1 MQTNRKKS
9 FFSTE
14 RLVLLALLVALQVV
28 MGKIIQINLVS
39 KEFNLG
45 FLPIAAAGALMGP
58 AAGAVVGA
66 LGDLIG
72 SLLFPTGAYFPGFT
86 LTSALVGLVFGLIL
100 RAKASWVR
108 ALAAAV
114 CGAVINLMLNSLW
127 LSMLYGS
134 KTYWGWVAARAGAY
148 PVEAALQTVVIYV
161 ALLALEH
168 IKLPASVGRS
178 GKETK

>member
-1 MQTNRKKS
+1 MHTNRKKS

-14 RLVLLALLVALQVV
+14 RLVLLALMVALQVV

-86 LTSALVGLVFGLIL
+86 LTSALVGLVFSLIL

-114 CGAVINLMLNSLW
+114 CGA
-127 LSMLYGS
+127 
-134 KTYWGWVAARAGAY
+134 
-148 PVEAALQTVVIYV
+148 
-161 ALLALEH
+161 
-168 IKLPASVGRS
+168 
-178 GKETK
+178 